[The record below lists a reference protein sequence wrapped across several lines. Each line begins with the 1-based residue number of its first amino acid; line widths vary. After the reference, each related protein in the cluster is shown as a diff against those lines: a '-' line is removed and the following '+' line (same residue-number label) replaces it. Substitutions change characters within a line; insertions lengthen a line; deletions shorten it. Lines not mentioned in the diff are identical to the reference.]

1 MKNLTHS
8 IASKAHK
15 TPSPRYAIVIRS
27 FRLMVIVLWT
37 VSKKIYKGDE
47 KMFEYLTA
55 NVIRDLMVII
65 GLGLTGS
72 VASQIRYKIRRGG
85 K

>member
-15 TPSPRYAIVIRS
+15 TPNPKYAIVIHS
-27 FRLMVIVLWT
+27 FPLMVIVLWANFRFNNQI
-37 VSKKIYKGDE
+37 VDGKWNE
-47 KMFEYLTA
+47 KM
-55 NVIRDLMVII
+55 
-65 GLGLTGS
+65 
-72 VASQIRYKIRRGG
+72 K